1 MIKIKIILIIFLIS
15 ISSLDKSIA
24 KIKDGILISV
34 GNKVITKS
42 DIVNEIKIILILNN
56 KSYSDDK
63 RNELQQM
70 AVKSTIERTVKE
82 IEVSKNEYLTY
93 DKKDFNLELNR
104 LASRI
109 NMDLDTLKN
118 ICKSNNLDFEII
130 KDQIRTELLWNSL
143 IFNIYKNRLSINA
156 EEIEEQLKTKQN
168 RKEFNKYLLSEIV
181 IQPVETDG
189 IPERINEIK
198 SKIKIEGFENV
209 ALSESISQT
218 SMSGGDLGWLNDTE
232 IADKILTKIVSTPI
246 GGISEPIILNEGILF
261 FKIRDKKKIVKE
273 ISLEELKNQLV
284 ATEKTK
290 ILNMFSMSH
299 YSNLKRAILI
309 KNFDE

>member
-1 MIKIKIILIIFLIS
+1 VIKIKIILIIFLIS
-15 ISSLDKSIA
+15 ISGLDKSLA

-93 DKKDFNLELNR
+93 DKKDFNRELNR
-104 LASRI
+104 LANRI
-109 NMDLDTLKN
+109 DMDLDTLKN

-181 IQPVETDG
+181 IQPVETDS
-189 IPERINEIK
+189 IAERINEIT

-284 ATEKTK
+284 TSEKTK

>member
-1 MIKIKIILIIFLIS
+1 VIKIKIILIIFLIS

-63 RNELQQM
+63 RTELQQM
-70 AVKSTIERTVKE
+70 AIKSTIERAVKE

>member
-1 MIKIKIILIIFLIS
+1 VIKIKIILIIFLIS

-63 RNELQQM
+63 RTELQQM
-70 AVKSTIERTVKE
+70 AIKSTIERAVKE

-130 KDQIRTELLWNSL
+130 KDQIKTELLWNSL
-143 IFNIYKNRLSINA
+143 IFNIYKNRLSINV

-218 SMSGGDLGWLNDTE
+218 SMSGGDLGWLDDTE
-232 IADKILTKIVSTPI
+232 IADKILTKIVTTPI

>member
-15 ISSLDKSIA
+15 ISGLDKSIA

-93 DKKDFNLELNR
+93 DKKDFNRELNR
-104 LASRI
+104 LANRI
-109 NMDLDTLKN
+109 DMDLDTLKN

-181 IQPVETDG
+181 IQPVETDS
-189 IPERINEIK
+189 IAERINEIT

-284 ATEKTK
+284 TSEKTK

>member
-15 ISSLDKSIA
+15 IASLDKSIA
-24 KIKDGILISV
+24 KIKDGILFSV

-63 RNELQQM
+63 RTELQQM
-70 AVKSTIERTVKE
+70 AIKSTIERTVKE
-82 IEVSKNEYLTY
+82 IEISKNEYLTY
-93 DKKDFNLELNR
+93 DKKDLNQELNK
-104 LASRI
+104 LANRI
-109 NMDLDTLKN
+109 DLDLETLKN
-118 ICKSNNLDFEII
+118 ICKSNNLNFEII
-130 KDQIRTELLWNSL
+130 KDQIKTELLWNSL

-181 IQPVETDG
+181 IQPVETN
-189 IPERINEIK
+189 IVAERINEIK

-232 IADKILTKIVSTPI
+232 IDDKILTKIANAPI

-261 FKIRDKKKIVKE
+261 FKIRDKKTIVTE
-273 ISLEELKNQLV
+273 ISLEELKTQLV
-284 ATEKTK
+284 TTEKTK

>member
-1 MIKIKIILIIFLIS
+1 VIKIKIILIIFLIS
-15 ISSLDKSIA
+15 ISGLDKSLA

-93 DKKDFNLELNR
+93 DKKDFNRELNR
-104 LASRI
+104 LANRI
-109 NMDLDTLKN
+109 DMDLDTLKN

-181 IQPVETDG
+181 IQPVETDS
-189 IPERINEIK
+189 IAERINEIT

>member
-15 ISSLDKSIA
+15 ISGLDKSLA

-93 DKKDFNLELNR
+93 DKKDFNRELNR
-104 LASRI
+104 LANRI
-109 NMDLDTLKN
+109 DMDLDTLKN

-181 IQPVETDG
+181 IQPVETDS
-189 IPERINEIK
+189 IAERINEIT

-284 ATEKTK
+284 TSEKTK